1 MGPQTE
7 GDPLGTLALL
17 GLKDTKVKKK
27 IQFCERKPLL
37 FHTSILGCFVFNLSV
52 FINPY

>member
-17 GLKDTKVKKK
+17 DLKDTKVKK

-37 FHTSILGCFVFNLSV
+37 FHTSTLGCFVFNLSV